1 MKGDWQ
7 TRKRLKSSDSS
18 DCSSASSSSSSSS
31 STTADQIIAGD
42 PADEDEDVEQPFA
55 FASHRRCRLACCVD
69 NGPATTSTPS
79 GAGGAAA
86 SAVIAS
92 AASAEATTTLRRFSM
107 STPNA
112 VFFLPPPCEVAW
124 FSGICAAGGQRHT
137 GISFDDS
144 DDDDDDDGDTSADES
159 TEVSSLLKLFR
170 GPLSLL
176 AHESEIDDCLKCIRG
191 GYLHFRVSVTDSA
204 RKMQGAAIVERTG
217 GDMLRFESIE
227 GDTEPQIKFLTT
239 QSFAG
244 AETVTPLIERFFP
257 SVLRRLSDAPDR
269 QELLAECVVC
279 FGELTFVD
287 LPMHSQK
294 TDPAPAAATP
304 PAPSPLLATAAT
316 QERGDLPP

>member
-1 MKGDWQ
+1 MEGDWQ

-18 DCSSASSSSSSSS
+18 DCSSAS

-55 FASHRRCRLACCVD
+55 FASHRRCAWRAAWTMVLRPPQLPPVRWCCGFCGYRFGGLGGGHD
-69 NGPATTSTPS
+69 DTS
-79 GAGGAAA
+79 AIH
-86 SAVIAS
+86 VH
-92 AASAEATTTLRRFSM
+92 
-107 STPNA
+107 PNA

-124 FSGICAAGGQRHT
+124 FSGICAAGSQRHT

-144 DDDDDDDGDTSADES
+144 DDDDDDGGDTSADES

-191 GYLHFRVSVTDSA
+191 YHFRVSVTDSA
-204 RKMQGAAIVERTG
+204 RKMRARRSLSAREETCCALNQSRGHGTADRI
-217 GDMLRFESIE
+217 
-227 GDTEPQIKFLTT
+227 LTT

-257 SVLRRLSDAPDR
+257 SVLRRLSGPGPPRASPSAWCA
-269 QELLAECVVC
+269 LA
-279 FGELTFVD
+279 
-287 LPMHSQK
+287 S
-294 TDPAPAAATP
+294 
-304 PAPSPLLATAAT
+304 
-316 QERGDLPP
+316 